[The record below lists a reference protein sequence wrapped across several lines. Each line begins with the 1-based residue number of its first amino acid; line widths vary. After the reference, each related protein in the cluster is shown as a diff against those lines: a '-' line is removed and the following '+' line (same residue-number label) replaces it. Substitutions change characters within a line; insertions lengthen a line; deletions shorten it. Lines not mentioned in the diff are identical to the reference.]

1 MSVVAEVSAIDF
13 AETEFDWAQR
23 STLIREVD
31 PLVPGPPSLAMCLS
45 EPTRG
50 LVDIASLLLAAPW
63 LLRSPRGDG
72 HPVLVLPGL
81 LTSDVS
87 TLA

>member
-45 EPTRG
+45 ERRADWST
-50 LVDIASLLLAAPW
+50 SLHCFSRLLGCFDRRVGTGI
-63 LLRSPRGDG
+63 RSSFSPDC
-72 HPVLVLPGL
+72 
-81 LTSDVS
+81 
-87 TLA
+87 